1 MSRARSPSPL
11 LDVKEPLCKEDKEDK
26 DTSPNVVAVE
36 PSLPGEVVLS
46 LCRSQSLARDP
57 SVRGDE
63 PVDIL
68 TPAPNEQ
75 DFGPPPD
82 GGTEAWRVVA
92 ASLLLLFAV
101 FGLSELWSWHSART
115 ARACTELN

>member
-1 MSRARSPSPL
+1 MPANPTVPLIQSPSL
-11 LDVKEPLCKEDKEDK
+11 SGEAKESLCGEVTEHA
-26 DTSPNVVAVE
+26 VAVE

-46 LCRSQSLARDP
+46 LCRSRSIARVP
-57 SVRGDE
+57 SARNE

-68 TPAPNEQ
+68 APEPEED

-82 GGTEAWRVVA
+82 GGIEAWTVVA

-101 FGLSELWSWHSART
+101 FGLSESDLRM
-115 ARACTELN
+115 C